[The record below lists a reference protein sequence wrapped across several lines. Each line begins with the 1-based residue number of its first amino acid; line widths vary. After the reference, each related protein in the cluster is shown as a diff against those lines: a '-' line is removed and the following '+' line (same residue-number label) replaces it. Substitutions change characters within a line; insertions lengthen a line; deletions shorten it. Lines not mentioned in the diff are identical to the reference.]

1 MLWFLIHHLV
11 HLLPFGENQTKNL
24 FTFVFGT
31 LLYTILY
38 SYFGAIN
45 KETNAFIFMLFN
57 YFAYI
62 VLADGFSMAIIYK
75 NYYKTTIFTEIKET
89 IGSPTIA
96 ESTHNLDDNLI
107 DVMGFNKPI
116 NKKEELSLNFT
127 NDNSKEVQNLSYNN
141 EEDKED
147 IEDIEEDNENS
158 HIEDN

>member
-1 MLWFLIHHLV
+1 MLWFIIHHLV

-57 YFAYI
+57 YFSYI

-96 ESTHNLDDNLI
+96 ETTHILDDL
-107 DVMGFNKPI
+107 VFPKLT
-116 NKKEELSLNFT
+116 NKKEELPLNFT
-127 NDNSKEVQNLSYNN
+127 NDNLKEDNKYIEDEEQLYNN
-141 EEDKED
+141 EYDVED
-147 IEDIEEDNENS
+147 I

>member
-57 YFAYI
+57 YFSYI

-96 ESTHNLDDNLI
+96 ETTHNLDDNLI
-107 DVMGFNKPI
+107 DVMVFNKPI

-127 NDNSKEVQNLSYNN
+127 NDDSKEVNKYIENEEQSYNN
-141 EEDKED
+141 EEDVED
-147 IEDIEEDNENS
+147 IQFEDN
-158 HIEDN
+158 